1 MVTEPNASIYG
12 NAINDSLSQY
22 LKKLSDEGLSSMA
35 VSMGYL
41 MKQKVPTVPII
52 SFRDEKQLNEA
63 IEASFVTLDD
73 EKMEILEELRNGKE
87 K

>member
-1 MVTEPNASIYG
+1 
-12 NAINDSLSQY
+12 
-22 LKKLSDEGLSSMA
+22 MA

-52 SFRDEKQLNEA
+52 SFRDEKQLNEV
-63 IEASFVTLDD
+63 IEASFATLDD